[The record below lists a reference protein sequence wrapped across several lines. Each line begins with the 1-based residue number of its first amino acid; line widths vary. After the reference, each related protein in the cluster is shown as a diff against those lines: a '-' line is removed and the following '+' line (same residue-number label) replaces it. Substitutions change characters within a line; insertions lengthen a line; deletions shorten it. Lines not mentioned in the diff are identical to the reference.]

1 MGITKIDYERLF
13 KITRIQNT
21 ISLSGSMSFV
31 NGESSEENFEN
42 EVFQVTFFTHI
53 QGVLKEFNLLVVANE
68 CIGKGEKVGLHRK
81 LGIAIEGD
89 GMCFKICAYKQAFNM
104 QFHTLNSAFL
114 NTPSVKN
121 GLVFYGENNCFKHFA
136 K

>member
-1 MGITKIDYERLF
+1 MEFTKIDYERLF

-31 NGESSEENFEN
+31 NGELSEENFEN
-42 EVFQVTFFTHI
+42 EVFQITFFTHI

-68 CIGKGEKVGLHRK
+68 CIDKAEKEGLQRK

-89 GMCFKICAYKQAFNM
+89 GMYFKICAYKQAFNM
-104 QFHTLNSAFL
+104 QFDTLNSAFL

-121 GLVFYGENNCFKHFA
+121 GQVLFGENNYFKHYT

>member
-1 MGITKIDYERLF
+1 MEITKIDYERLF

-31 NGESSEENFEN
+31 NGEFSEENFEN
-42 EVFQVTFFTHI
+42 EVFQITFFTHI

-68 CIGKGEKVGLHRK
+68 CIDKGEKEGLQRK

-89 GMCFKICAYKQAFNM
+89 GMCFKICAYKQAFKM
-104 QFHTLNSAFL
+104 QFDTLKSTFL
-114 NTPSVKN
+114 NTHSVKN
-121 GLVFYGENNCFKHFA
+121 GLVLFGENNYYKHFT